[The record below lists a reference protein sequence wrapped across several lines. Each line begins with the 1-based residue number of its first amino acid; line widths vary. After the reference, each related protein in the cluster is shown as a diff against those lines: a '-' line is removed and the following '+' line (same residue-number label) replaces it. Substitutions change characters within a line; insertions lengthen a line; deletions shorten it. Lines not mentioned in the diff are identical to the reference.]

1 MTTILQQGLLNDRY
15 YWATKTS
22 YETPPGRTANRRTVE
37 YRIMIVSFHPLFEA
51 DKNIICAGRQPNEE
65 DLAAIRAADA
75 VILSQGCYQ
84 ALYEMA
90 RENCPHVF
98 PNYDA
103 RFKYPG
109 KINQIKLFRK
119 VKVAHPASEIF
130 SHVASFQQQYHEG
143 LTKLSFNFPLVFKLD
158 WGGEGETVYLISS
171 ADDLQKTLKKAAEYE
186 KSGQAGFI
194 LQEYIPSKGRT
205 LRVVILGQ
213 RVISYWR
220 IQENNDGFYSN
231 LSKGAVIDSEAE
243 PGLQQKAVALIKYL
257 CQKSGINLAGFDVI
271 FSSENENPDPMLLEI
286 NYFFGRKG
294 LGGSENYYR
303 ILLEEIRNWL
313 TRRNLV
319 E

>member
-1 MTTILQQGLLNDRY
+1 
-15 YWATKTS
+15 
-22 YETPPGRTANRRTVE
+22 
-37 YRIMIVSFHPLFEA
+37 MIVSFHPLFEA

-65 DLAAIRAADA
+65 DLSAIRAADA
-75 VILSQGCYQ
+75 VILSQGCYR

-119 VKVAHPASEIF
+119 FKISHPASEIF
-130 SHVASFQQQYHEG
+130 SDVASFQQQYGE
-143 LTKLSFNFPLVFKLD
+143 TSAKLSFDFPVVFKLD
-158 WGGEGETVYLISS
+158 WGGEGETVYLINS
-171 ADDLQKTLKKAAEYE
+171 ADNLREILQKIAEYE
-186 KSGQAGFI
+186 TSGQAGFI
-194 LQEYIPSKGRT
+194 LQEYIPSNSRT
-205 LRVVILGQ
+205 LRVVILGR

-231 LSKGAVIDSEAE
+231 LSKGAIIDSEAQ
-243 PGLQQKAVALIKYL
+243 PGLQHKAVALVKYL
-257 CQKSGINLAGFDVI
+257 CQKTGINLAGFDVI
-271 FSSENENPDPMLLEI
+271 FSSENGDPDPMLLEI

-303 ILLEEIRNWL
+303 ILLAEIRNWL
-313 TRRNLV
+313 ARRNLV

>member
-1 MTTILQQGLLNDRY
+1 M
-15 YWATKTS
+15 
-22 YETPPGRTANRRTVE
+22 V
-37 YRIMIVSFHPLFEA
+37 VSFHPLFEA
-51 DKNIICAGRQPNEE
+51 DKNIICAGRQPNGE
-65 DLAAIRAADA
+65 DLAAIKSADA

-90 RENCPHVF
+90 RENCSHVF

-119 VKVAHPASEIF
+119 VRVAHPASEIF
-130 SHVASFQQQYHEG
+130 SRVSSFQQQYHEG
-143 LTKLSFNFPLVFKLD
+143 LTKLSVNFPVVFKLD
-158 WGGEGETVYLISS
+158 WGGEGETVYLIKS
-171 ADDLQKTLKKAAEYE
+171 AENLQKTLKKAAEYE

-194 LQEYIPSKGRT
+194 LQEYISSNSRT

-220 IQENNDGFYSN
+220 VQEKNDGFYSN

-243 PGLQQKAVALIKYL
+243 PGLQQKAVALVKYL
-257 CQKSGINLAGFDVI
+257 CQKTGINLAGFDVL
-271 FSSENENPDPMLLEI
+271 FSSENGDPDPMLLEI

-303 ILLEEIRNWL
+303 ILLQEIRNWL
-313 TRRNLV
+313 TRLNLV

>member
-1 MTTILQQGLLNDRY
+1 
-15 YWATKTS
+15 
-22 YETPPGRTANRRTVE
+22 
-37 YRIMIVSFHPLFEA
+37 MIVSFHPLFEA
-51 DKNIICAGRQPNEE
+51 DKNIICAGRKPNGE
-65 DLAAIRAADA
+65 DLAAIKSADA
-75 VILSQGCYQ
+75 VILSQGCYRT
-84 ALYEMA
+84 LYDMA

-130 SHVASFQQQYHEG
+130 LDLASFHQQYHEG
-143 LTKLSFNFPLVFKLD
+143 PTKLTFKFPVVFKLD
-158 WGGEGETVYLISS
+158 WGGEGETVHLIDST
-171 ADDLQKTLKKAAEYE
+171 DNLQKMLKKVAEYE

-194 LQEYIPSKGRT
+194 LQEYISSNSRT

-220 IQENNDGFYSN
+220 IQENNDGFFSN
-231 LSKGAVIDSEAE
+231 LSKGAIIDSEAE
-243 PGLQQKAVALIKYL
+243 PGLQHKAVALIKDL
-257 CQKSGINLAGFDVI
+257 CQKTGINLAGFDII
-271 FSSENENPDPMLLEI
+271 FSSENDDPEPMLLEI

-303 ILLEEIRNWL
+303 RLLAEIRNWL
-313 TRRNLV
+313 ASRNLV
-319 E
+319 AESTMPKMMDS

>member
-1 MTTILQQGLLNDRY
+1 
-15 YWATKTS
+15 
-22 YETPPGRTANRRTVE
+22 
-37 YRIMIVSFHPLFEA
+37 MIVSFHPLFEA

-65 DLAAIRAADA
+65 DLTAIRAADA

-90 RENCPHVF
+90 RENCAHVF

-119 VKVAHPASEIF
+119 VKVAHPTSEIF
-130 SHVASFQQQYHEG
+130 SQVASFQHHYPEG
-143 LTKLSFNFPLVFKLD
+143 LTKLGFDFPLVFKMD
-158 WGGEGETVYLISS
+158 WGDEGETVYCIGS
-171 ADDLQKTLKKAAEYE
+171 ADNLQEILQKVAEYE
-186 KSGQAGFI
+186 KTGQAGFI
-194 LQEYIPSKGRT
+194 LQEYISSNSRT

-220 IQENNDGFYSN
+220 IQEKNAGFYSN
-231 LSKGAVIDSEAE
+231 LSKGAKIDSEAE
-243 PGLQQKAVALIKYL
+243 PGLQHKAVALVKDL
-257 CQKSGINLAGFDVI
+257 CQKTGINLAGFDVI
-271 FSSENENPDPMLLEI
+271 FSSESGDPNPMLLEI

-303 ILLEEIRNWL
+303 ILLAEIRNWL
-313 TRRNLV
+313 TTLNLAA
-319 E
+319 

>member
-1 MTTILQQGLLNDRY
+1 MQKWPQKVLNEKK
-15 YWATKTS
+15 W
-22 YETPPGRTANRRTVE
+22 
-37 YRIMIVSFHPLFEA
+37 IFQMIVSFHPLFEA
-51 DKNIICAGRQPNEE
+51 DKNIICAGREPNGE

-75 VILSQGCYQ
+75 VILSQGCYR
-84 ALYEMA
+84 ALYEIA

-130 SHVASFQQQYHEG
+130 SQVASFHQRYHEG
-143 LTKLSFNFPLVFKLD
+143 LAKLSFNFPVVFKLD
-158 WGGEGETVYLISS
+158 WGDEGETVYLINS
-171 ADDLQKTLKKAAEYE
+171 ADNLQETLKKAAEYE

-194 LQEYIPSKGRT
+194 LQEYILSNSRT

-220 IQENNDGFYSN
+220 IQSNNDGFYSN

-243 PGLQQKAVALIKYL
+243 PGLQHKAVALIKYL
-257 CQKSGINLAGFDVI
+257 CQKTGIDLAGFDVI
-271 FSSENENPDPMLLEI
+271 FSSENGDPDPMLLEI

>member
-1 MTTILQQGLLNDRY
+1 
-15 YWATKTS
+15 
-22 YETPPGRTANRRTVE
+22 
-37 YRIMIVSFHPLFEA
+37 MIVSFHPLFEA
-51 DKNIICAGRQPNEE
+51 DKNIICAGRQPNGE
-65 DLAAIRAADA
+65 DLAAIKSADA

-84 ALYEMA
+84 ALFEMA
-90 RENCPHVF
+90 RVNCSHVF

-119 VKVAHPASEIF
+119 VRVAHPASEIF
-130 SHVASFQQQYHEG
+130 SRVSSFQQQYHEG
-143 LTKLSFNFPLVFKLD
+143 LTKLSFNFPVVFKLD
-158 WGGEGETVYLISS
+158 WGGEGETVYLIKS
-171 ADDLQKTLKKAAEYE
+171 AENLQKTLKKAAEYE

-194 LQEYIPSKGRT
+194 LQEYISSNSRT

-220 IQENNDGFYSN
+220 VQEKNDGFYSN

-243 PGLQQKAVALIKYL
+243 PGLQQKAVALVKYL
-257 CQKSGINLAGFDVI
+257 CQKTGINLAGFDVL
-271 FSSENENPDPMLLEI
+271 FSSGNGDSDPVLLEI

-303 ILLEEIRNWL
+303 ILLQEIRNWL
-313 TRRNLV
+313 TRLNLV

>member
-1 MTTILQQGLLNDRY
+1 
-15 YWATKTS
+15 
-22 YETPPGRTANRRTVE
+22 
-37 YRIMIVSFHPLFEA
+37 MIVSFHPLFEA

-65 DLAAIRAADA
+65 DLVAIRGADA
-75 VILSQGCYQ
+75 VILSQGCYR

-109 KINQIKLFRK
+109 KINQIRLFRK
-119 VKVAHPASEIF
+119 FEISHPASEIF
-130 SHVASFQQQYHEG
+130 SNVDSFQKQYGKMPAER
-143 LTKLSFNFPLVFKLD
+143 SFTFPVVFKLD
-158 WGGEGETVYLISS
+158 WGGEGETVYLINS
-171 ADDLQKTLKKAAEYE
+171 ADNLQETLEKATDYE
-186 KSGQAGFI
+186 TSGQAGFI
-194 LQEYIPSKGRT
+194 LQEYIASDSST
-205 LRVVILGQ
+205 LRIVILGR

-231 LSKGAVIDSEAE
+231 LAKGAKIDSEAR
-243 PGLQQKAVALIKYL
+243 PGLQHKAIVLVKYL
-257 CQKSGINLAGFDVI
+257 CQKTGINLAGFDVI
-271 FSSENENPDPMLLEI
+271 FSSENGDPDPMLLEI

-303 ILLEEIRNWL
+303 ILLTEIRNWL
-313 TRRNLV
+313 ARRNLV